1 MAQKKKK
8 IPQRKCI
15 VTNEMKPKKELIRVV
30 RNKEGEVFVDPTGK
44 KNGRGAYLSR
54 DHDVITK
61 AEETN
66 ILNRQFNA
74 EVDAAIYDEL
84 KQFIDGNDNEK

>member
-1 MAQKKKK
+1 MVQKRK
-8 IPQRKCI
+8 IPERKCV

-54 DHDVITK
+54 DLDVILK
-61 AEETN
+61 AEKTN
-66 ILNRQFNA
+66 VLNRTLNT
-74 EVDAAIYDEL
+74 EVDASIYEEL
-84 KQFIDGNDNEK
+84 KQLVHEETK